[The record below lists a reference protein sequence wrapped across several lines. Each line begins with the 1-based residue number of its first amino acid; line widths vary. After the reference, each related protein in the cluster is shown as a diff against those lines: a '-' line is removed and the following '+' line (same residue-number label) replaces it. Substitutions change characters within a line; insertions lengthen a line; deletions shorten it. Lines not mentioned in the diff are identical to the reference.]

1 MLRGG
6 GGGGGGF
13 RAVVFVGVCSVSA
26 SVYSSSSVDDGDE
39 SGEGIGSKGFI
50 GAPGG

>member
-13 RAVVFVGVCSVSA
+13 RVVVFVGVCNVSA
-26 SVYSSSSVDDGDE
+26 SVYNSSSVDDGDE
-39 SGEGIGSKGFI
+39 SGEGIGSNGFI
-50 GAPGG
+50 GAPDG